1 MATVTGRSSV
11 SRYLAAAPE
20 RLARSVLRGAGK
32 AAVEVIAD
40 EAKLRCVDKE
50 VAAAIKTSAKVGD
63 GVVTAKV
70 LVKGPNAYRAP
81 WIEYGTAA
89 HYISV
94 DDTQRQGMSV
104 GRINKLAKSG
114 TLVIN
119 GKPVGK
125 TVFHPGARP
134 FPFLRPALDVKR
146 DEAIAA
152 AQSYVTARTSGRK
165 AGAK

>member
-104 GRINKLAKSG
+104 GRINKLAK
-114 TLVIN
+114 
-119 GKPVGK
+119 
-125 TVFHPGARP
+125 
-134 FPFLRPALDVKR
+134 
-146 DEAIAA
+146 
-152 AQSYVTARTSGRK
+152 
-165 AGAK
+165 